1 MGKVDKEKL
10 IEVVGEE
17 MFKEMIEV
25 VECPHCGRNE
35 YYGLMTFYRRGSTML
50 CRRCIKHVW
59 RKEDGWLVVNPQYE
73 FPYFDDGIDYTRKG
87 G

>member
-1 MGKVDKEKL
+1 
-10 IEVVGEE
+10 
-17 MFKEMIEV
+17 
-25 VECPHCGRNE
+25 
-35 YYGLMTFYRRGSTML
+35 ML

-87 G
+87 D